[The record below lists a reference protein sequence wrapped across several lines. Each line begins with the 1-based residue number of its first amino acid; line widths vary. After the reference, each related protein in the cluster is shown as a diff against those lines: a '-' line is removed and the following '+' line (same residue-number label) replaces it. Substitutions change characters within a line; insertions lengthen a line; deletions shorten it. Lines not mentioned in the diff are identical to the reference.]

1 MGKFPKVFAGRPVA
15 VNQPEDDRTLRKGTV
30 DFVSFSYYFSRCITV
45 GLRVT
50 LSTIYYRYK
59 KVIASDGGDL
69 A

>member
-1 MGKFPKVFAGRPVA
+1 M
-15 VNQPEDDRTLRKGTV
+15 
-30 DFVSFSYYFSRCITV
+30 DFVSFCYYFSRCITV